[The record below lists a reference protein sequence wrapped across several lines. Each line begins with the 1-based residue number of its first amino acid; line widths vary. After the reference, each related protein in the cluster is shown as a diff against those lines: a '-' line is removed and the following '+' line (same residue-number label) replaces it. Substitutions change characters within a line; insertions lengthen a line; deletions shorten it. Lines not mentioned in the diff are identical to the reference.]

1 MKKLV
6 LTLLIISALL
16 TACSG
21 PATPTQ
27 AVQPTAETNTLP
39 NIVTAEGKLLPDP
52 RMDLAFVQSGLVAEV
67 LVKPGEKVAAG
78 DLLARLTGVETV
90 QAEWSAA
97 EVERTLTQQS
107 IDELKRSALLN
118 AARTEK
124 ARLDAQAAYDNEVK
138 GWRTVDSNTATDLDL
153 AIDDYVEAEK
163 DVRDAREKLD
173 GLLDKDETDRER
185 VDAQDDLD
193 REESLRSDAYADL
206 QKEAIENSQ
215 PLNSQRMR
223 MLTVIA
229 ALEMA
234 RADVDRLENNLDPET
249 LAALEARLAA
259 AEAHAA
265 AAKASLAFYELRA
278 PFSGTLLRFDLN
290 TGEPV
295 MAGVP
300 VAYVADESRWV
311 VETTDLAEID
321 IARVAQGDS
330 VSIKLDAF
338 NGETFTG
345 KVSAIDPVGREYLG
359 DMTYKVIIALD
370 APDERFYWNMTATI
384 NIEVK

>member
-6 LTLLIISALL
+6 LTLLVISALL
-16 TACSG
+16 TACGG
-21 PATPTQ
+21 PATPTPT
-27 AVQPTAETNTLP
+27 AQPTVETNVLP
-39 NIVTAEGKLLPDP
+39 NVVTAEGKLLPDP

-78 DLLARLTGVETV
+78 DLLARLTGIETV

-97 EVERTLTQQS
+97 ELDRTLTQQS
-107 IDELKRSALLN
+107 IDKLKRSALLN
-118 AARTEK
+118 ATQTQK
-124 ARLDAQAAYDNEVK
+124 ARLDAQTAYDNEVK
-138 GWRTVDSNTATDLDL
+138 GWRIVDDDTATDLDL

-206 QKEAIENSQ
+206 QKEAIENDQ
-215 PLNSQRMR
+215 PLTSQQMR

-229 ALEMA
+229 ALEMT

-278 PFSGTLLRFDLN
+278 PFSGTLLRFDLK

-300 VAYVADESRWV
+300 VAYVAGDNRWV

-321 IARVAQGDS
+321 IARVALGDN

-338 NGETFTG
+338 SGETFTG

-359 DMTYKVIIALD
+359 DMTYKVTITLD